1 MQYTFGMMEDRERRQ
16 KDSFLDLCFYEGSRV
31 KPQTLQKIFFPTT
44 RFSGCFLSF
53 PCSNSDA
60 GIRSHGIRLALQ
72 PANTLMA
79 SSDVQAF
86 IHLRLASIRADP

>member
-1 MQYTFGMMEDRERRQ
+1 MSANRKTLTLDR
-16 KDSFLDLCFYEGSRV
+16 LAYLCFYEGSRV